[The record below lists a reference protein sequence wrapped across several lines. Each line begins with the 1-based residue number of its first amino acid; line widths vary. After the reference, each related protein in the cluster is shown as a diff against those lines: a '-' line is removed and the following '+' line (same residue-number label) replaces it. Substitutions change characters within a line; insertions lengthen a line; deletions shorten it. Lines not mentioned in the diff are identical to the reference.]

1 MENQKKIDAKALNKI
16 IVRNAFIAAL
26 VYILYFFIMKVAG
39 LIYITEL
46 RFINYALYAII
57 GYYALK
63 AVKRDGGGTIYYLQG
78 LGVSF
83 IVGALSFVFFGIF
96 VFFYSLIN
104 PFFNETIWSMY
115 PTANV
120 LGQFTA
126 PFLIASEGIGMS
138 VILSLCLMQYFRIFT
153 TRRRKFLFFG
163 KERLVLS
170 PEE

>member
-1 MENQKKIDAKALNKI
+1 MENQKKSDARILNKI
-16 IVRNAFIAAL
+16 IVRNAFIAAAI
-26 VYILYFFIMKVAG
+26 YILYFFIMKAAG

-46 RFINYALYAII
+46 RFINYALYAIV

-63 AVKRDGGGTIYYLQG
+63 KVKTAGGGSLHYLQG

-83 IVGALSFVFFGIF
+83 VVGSLSFVFFGIF
-96 VFFYSLIN
+96 VFFYSIID
-104 PFFNETIWSMY
+104 PFFNETIWKMY
-115 PTANV
+115 PDANV
-120 LGQFTA
+120 LGQFGA

-138 VILSLCLMQYFRIFT
+138 VILSLCLMQYFRIYT
-153 TRRRKFLFFG
+153 GRRRRFLFFG